1 MEDVI
6 RHFGHLTLGT
16 RLKRLGEQLQQQTQ
30 EIIDSFGVELVVAHF
45 PVLAA
50 LDRLGSTTVGGLS
63 QALELAQPGITRSLS
78 RLEADGWVET
88 EIADDD
94 RRVRTVRLS
103 AAGAALIATAKLEIW
118 PLIDGAVA
126 EAAASDEASLL
137 GQLHSLEAQL
147 ARKRLF
153 DRAER
158 ARP

>member
-30 EIIDSFGVELVVAHF
+30 EIIDSFGVELAVAHF

-63 QALELAQPGITRSLS
+63 QALGLAQPGITRSLS

-94 RRVRTVRLS
+94 RRVRRVRLS
-103 AAGAALIATAKLEIW
+103 VAGTSLIATAKREIW

-126 EAAASDEASLL
+126 EAAASDETSLL

-147 ARKRLF
+147 ARTRLF

-158 ARP
+158 TRP